1 MRPWQK
7 LPSLALLVLGLC
19 AIISGGC
26 SKVPG
31 CLGTL
36 RFSNGTGSTHDYAAS
51 SSTIDEVRERCGTP
65 TFEANLHGEWPVDG
79 PPVNMRRG
87 PEVEFYFQRKITG
100 VRILE
105 YGNWRLFFNM
115 ERKPGRLVEITNNT
129 R

>member
-1 MRPWQK
+1 M
-7 LPSLALLVLGLC
+7 
-19 AIISGGC
+19 
-26 SKVPG
+26 
-31 CLGTL
+31 
-36 RFSNGTGSTHDYAAS
+36 
-51 SSTIDEVRERCGTP
+51 
-65 TFEANLHGEWPVDG
+65 
-79 PPVNMRRG
+79 NMRRG